1 VAAAFLLKLVVNV
14 MIATIKK
21 QALKKKKE
29 EWQPSATPNFSHKF
43 MALL

>member
-21 QALKKKKE
+21 KKKE
-29 EWQPSATPNFSHKF
+29 EWQRSATPNFSHKF